1 MKKHALRLLAA
12 LLAAAAVAGLAAAPI
27 IYFKI
32 SDKLLLNR
40 EFTMDELPQIAIGSS
55 EIEFLKGAVE

>member
-40 EFTMDELPQIAIGSS
+40 EFKIGR
-55 EIEFLKGAVE
+55 AHV

>member
-40 EFTMDELPQIAIGSS
+40 ELQWMNC
-55 EIEFLKGAVE
+55 LKLQSGAVRLNS